1 MLNTL
6 QQDDMYR
13 VLQYVWAGVLL
24 PTSPST
30 FQARLDISQD
40 TMQELS
46 AVLENLIGQY
56 RVTQGHCQPFKDDVY
71 PSIVKIADAIYSYA
85 QDAGGTVQ
93 TSYYANLFAAVRS
106 LGTTTDPDQ
115 VKKIKG
121 NITSLI
127 NSQVG
132 SIKQIQEEAA
142 SVLAAIKAF
151 SEFTVTDSTNL
162 QSCHTAV
169 YTTLQSKVGDLATLK
184 SDLQTNRTLL
194 ATEQSEYLHDKIVAC
209 TTLTYAW
216 IPLVGIIAA
225 SIVAGIFGSAAAKMA
240 KAIDSTESDITTEE
254 GKITDETRL
263 IADMT
268 SIDHMPDGHAGD
280 LGRHR
285 RGPITSLQNM
295 VDQDIR
301 TAVGFM
307 ATLEDAK
314 LVEKWNDLATA
325 VDKYRNAAFI
335 SPIEQQSLD
344 ELSAQLHKQAT
355 ESGPNKCIV
364 LPHSRYV
371 LSRLRPDL
379 SPATV

>member
-1 MLNTL
+1 MSSTATAGDMSPKDLMNNDGNFTL

-40 TMQELS
+40 TMQELN
-46 AVLENLIGQY
+46 AVLESLIGQY
-56 RVTQGHCQPFKDDVY
+56 KVTQGHCQPFKDVTY
-71 PSIVKIADAIYSYA
+71 PSIVKIADAIYAYA
-85 QDAGGTVQ
+85 QNAGGTVQ
-93 TSYYANLFAAVRS
+93 TSYYANLFALVRS
-106 LGTTTDPDQ
+106 LGQ
-115 VKKIKG
+115 H
-121 NITSLI
+121 NF
-127 NSQVG
+127 
-132 SIKQIQEEAA
+132 A
-142 SVLAAIKAF
+142 VLADIKAF
-151 SEFTVTDSTNL
+151 SDITMTDSTNL

-184 SDLQTNRTLL
+184 SDLQTSRTLL

-216 IPLVGIIAA
+216 IPFVGIIAA

-268 SIDHMPDGHAGD
+268 SIDSD
-280 LGRHR
+280 LSNFLKALTAASTCLMGMQ
-285 RGPITSLQNM
+285 GTWDAIAADLTSLQNM

-355 ESGPNKCIV
+355 ESGPN
-364 LPHSRYV
+364 
-371 LSRLRPDL
+371 
-379 SPATV
+379 